1 MIRSMKA
8 FNLKIQGKVQWVGFR
23 ASTQQVA
30 QALGVEGWV
39 RNTPDGSVEIHVQGE
54 DEKVEQLL
62 EWCYNGPPGADV
74 KRVDVLK
81 TNPDET
87 IMRFSILF

>member
-1 MIRSMKA
+1 MKA
-8 FNLKIQGKVQWVGFR
+8 LKLKIHGKVQWVGFR

-30 QALGVEGWV
+30 QALDVQGWV

-54 DEKVEQLL
+54 NDKVGQLL
-62 EWCYNGPPGADV
+62 EWCNHGPPGADV
-74 KRVDVLK
+74 KRMDVLE